1 MVTSQLPW
9 PSWMLAPASWPEL
22 RALLSRSLDLASRG
36 DLPATLML
44 VGDAG
49 LGREALAIE
58 LAAGLV
64 VHGGPPAGCTCPS
77 CDRARRGVHPDV
89 EVIVPEEEKVDIS
102 IDQARAII
110 GGLDRRPYEG
120 FRRVIVFSSCQ
131 IPPLGQDAAAALL
144 KGLEEP
150 PPAVSFLLLA
160 ANPEQVL
167 PTIRSRS
174 VQLRVPAPTPEQAV
188 VAVAAACGIDL
199 AAAHALIERCH
210 GQAELLVTCGD
221 AGLGDAAAALDRLLV
236 AAISGDGAAM
246 LKAAGLV
253 KTTPHGMA
261 LAVASMLRA
270 ASSSPAEQAERLLA
284 AAAAL
289 LSGERRRARLR
300 LDADTTVLAALSPY
314 AAGVL

>member
-1 MVTSQLPW
+1 MTSQLPW

-22 RALLSRSLDLASRG
+22 RALLSRSLELASRG

-58 LAAGLV
+58 LAAGLA
-64 VHGGPPAGCTCPS
+64 VHGGPPAGCECPS
-77 CDRARRGVHPDV
+77 CDRVRRGVHPDV
-89 EVIVPEEEKVDIS
+89 EVIVPEEEKTDIS
-102 IDQARAII
+102 IEQARAII

-150 PPAVSFLLLA
+150 PPAVCFLLLA
-160 ANPEQVL
+160 ANPDQVL

-174 VQLRVPAPTPEQAV
+174 VQMRVPVPTPEQAA
-188 VAVAAACGIDL
+188 VAVGAACGLDVT
-199 AAAHALIERCH
+199 AAEALIEHCH
-210 GQAELLVTCGD
+210 GQAGLLVTCGD
-221 AGLGDAAAALDRLLV
+221 AGLGDAAGALDRLLV

-261 LAVASMLRA
+261 LAVASLLRA
-270 ASSSPAEQAERLLA
+270 ASSSPAEQAERLLG

-289 LSGERRRARLR
+289 LAGERRRARLR